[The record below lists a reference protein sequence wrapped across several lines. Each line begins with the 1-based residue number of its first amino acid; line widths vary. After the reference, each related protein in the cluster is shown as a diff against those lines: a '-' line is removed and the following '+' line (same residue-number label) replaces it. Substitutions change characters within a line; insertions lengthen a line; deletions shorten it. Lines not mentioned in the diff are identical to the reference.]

1 VIGVIAL
8 GAAHKLMS
16 DEKRQHILSAALGVF
31 FKYGYKRVSMNEIA
45 EAAGISRPGLYLH
58 FSSKEEVF
66 RAAILQF
73 ADGLIEEIKKGLP
86 SQKTIED
93 KVLYAFEIWAVRRF
107 DLTLKSPEAKEISE
121 SSYEFA
127 RETLDKSYEKLESV
141 LASILKG
148 QVKSSRNKKA
158 LSSEKMAHIFTSAVR
173 GFKLVAK
180 SATELRK
187 LIQDLLGIILAA

>member
-1 VIGVIAL
+1 
-8 GAAHKLMS
+8 MS
-16 DEKRQHILSAALGVF
+16 DQKRQLILSAALAVF

-45 EAAGISRPGLYLH
+45 AAAGISRPGLYLH

-73 ADGLIEEIKKGLP
+73 ADSLIEEISQGLH
-86 SQKTIED
+86 SQKTIEE
-93 KVLYAFEIWAVRRF
+93 KVRYAFEVWAVRRF
-107 DLTLKSPEAKEISE
+107 DLTRKSPEAKEISD

-127 RETLDKSYEKLESV
+127 REALDQSYQKLESV

-148 QVKSSRNKKA
+148 HLKSSGNKKA
-158 LSSEKMAHIFTSAVR
+158 FSPGKMAHLLTSAVR

-180 SATELRK
+180 NATELRQ
-187 LIQDLLGIILAA
+187 LIQDLLRIMLAS

>member
-1 VIGVIAL
+1 MSTN
-8 GAAHKLMS
+8 KLVS
-16 DEKRQHILSAALGVF
+16 DEKRHHILSAALGVF

-73 ADGLIEEIKKGLP
+73 ADGLIEEISKGLH
-86 SQKTIED
+86 SRKTIEE
-93 KVLYAFEIWAVRRF
+93 KVRYAFEVWTVQRF
-107 DLTLKSPEAKEISE
+107 DLTLKSPEAKEISD

-127 RETLDKSYEKLESV
+127 REALDQSYEKLESV
-141 LASILKG
+141 LASILKLH
-148 QVKSSRNKKA
+148 VKCSGNKKA
-158 LSSEKMAHIFTSAVR
+158 LSSERMAHILTSAVR

>member
-1 VIGVIAL
+1 VP
-8 GAAHKLMS
+8 
-16 DEKRQHILSAALGVF
+16 DEKRQRIVSAALAVF
-31 FKYGYKRVSMNEIA
+31 FKYGYQRVSMNEIA
-45 EAAGISRPGLYLH
+45 EAAGISRPGLYLY

-73 ADGLIEEIKKGLP
+73 ADSLIEEISKGLP
-86 SQKTIED
+86 SQKTIEE
-93 KVLYAFEIWAVRRF
+93 KVRYAFEVWIVQRF
-107 DLTLKSPEAKEISE
+107 DLTLNSPEAKEISD

-127 RETLDKSYEKLESV
+127 QDALDQSYEKLESV

-148 QVKSSRNKKA
+148 HVKSSGNKKA
-158 LSSEKMAHIFTSAVR
+158 LSAEKMAHILTSAVR

-187 LIQDLLGIILAA
+187 LIRDLVVIILPA

>member
-1 VIGVIAL
+1 MSNN
-8 GAAHKLMS
+8 KLVS
-16 DEKRQHILSAALGVF
+16 DEKRQQILAAALEVF

-73 ADGLIEEIKKGLP
+73 ADGLIEEISNGLH
-86 SQKTIED
+86 SRKTIEE
-93 KVLYAFEIWAVRRF
+93 KLRYAFEVWAVQRF
-107 DLTLKSPEAKEISE
+107 DLTLNSPEAKEISD

-127 RETLDKSYEKLESV
+127 REALDQSYEKLESV

-148 QVKSSRNKKA
+148 HVKSGGNQKT
-158 LSSEKMAHIFTSAVR
+158 LSAEKMAHILTSAVR
-173 GFKLVAK
+173 GFKLVAN

-187 LIQDLLGIILAA
+187 LIQDLLGIVLAA

>member
-1 VIGVIAL
+1 V
-8 GAAHKLMS
+8 S
-16 DEKRQHILSAALGVF
+16 DGKRQQILSAALGVF

-73 ADGLIEEIKKGLP
+73 SDGLIEEITKGLP
-86 SQKTIED
+86 SRKTVDE
-93 KVLYAFEIWAVRRF
+93 KVQYAFEVWTVQRF
-107 DLTLKSPEAKEISE
+107 DLTRKSPEAKEISD

-127 RETLDKSYEKLESV
+127 REALDESYAKLESV

-148 QVKSSRNKKA
+148 QVRSSGNKKG
-158 LSSEKMAHIFTSAVR
+158 LSAEKTAHILTSAVR

-180 SATELRK
+180 SATELRQ
-187 LIQDLLGIILAA
+187 LIKDLLGFILAA

>member
-1 VIGVIAL
+1 
-8 GAAHKLMS
+8 M
-16 DEKRQHILSAALGVF
+16 LSAALEVF

-66 RAAILQF
+66 RAAMLQF
-73 ADGLIEEIKKGLP
+73 ADGLIEEISKGLP
-86 SQKTIED
+86 SRKTIEE
-93 KVLYAFEIWAVRRF
+93 KVLYVFEVWTVQRF
-107 DLTLKSPEAKEISE
+107 DLALNSPEAKEISD

-127 RETLDKSYEKLESV
+127 REALAKSYEKLESI

-148 QVKSSRNKKA
+148 RVKSKGNKRA
-158 LSSEKMAHIFTSAVR
+158 LSPEKLAHLLTSAVR

-187 LIQDLLGIILAA
+187 LIQNLLGIILAS

>member
-1 VIGVIAL
+1 MSNN
-8 GAAHKLMS
+8 KLVS
-16 DEKRQHILSAALGVF
+16 DEKRQPILAAALEVF

-73 ADGLIEEIKKGLP
+73 ADGLIEEIANGLH
-86 SQKTIED
+86 SRKTIEG
-93 KVLYAFEIWAVRRF
+93 KLRYAFEVWTVQRF
-107 DLTLKSPEAKEISE
+107 DLTLNSPEAKEISD

-127 RETLDKSYEKLESV
+127 REALDRSYEKLESV

-148 QVKSSRNKKA
+148 HMKSTGNQKA
-158 LSSEKMAHIFTSAVR
+158 LSAEKMAHILTGAVR

>member
-1 VIGVIAL
+1 MSNN
-8 GAAHKLMS
+8 KLVS
-16 DEKRQHILSAALGVF
+16 DEKRRQILAAALAVF
-31 FKYGYKRVSMNEIA
+31 FNYGYKRVSMNEIA

-73 ADGLIEEIKKGLP
+73 ADGLIEEIANGLH
-86 SQKTIED
+86 SRKTIEG
-93 KVLYAFEIWAVRRF
+93 KLRYAFEVWTVQRF
-107 DLTLKSPEAKEISE
+107 DLTLNSPEAKEISD

-127 RETLDKSYEKLESV
+127 REALDQSYEKLESV

-148 QVKSSRNKKA
+148 HMKSTGNKKA
-158 LSSEKMAHIFTSAVR
+158 LSAEKMAHILTSAVR

>member
-1 VIGVIAL
+1 VP
-8 GAAHKLMS
+8 
-16 DEKRQHILSAALGVF
+16 DEKRQRIVSAALAVF
-31 FKYGYKRVSMNEIA
+31 FKYGYQRVSMNEIA
-45 EAAGISRPGLYLH
+45 EAAGISRPGLYLY

-73 ADGLIEEIKKGLP
+73 TDSLIEEISKGLP
-86 SQKTIED
+86 SQKTIEE
-93 KVLYAFEIWAVRRF
+93 KVRYAFEVWIVQRF
-107 DLTLKSPEAKEISE
+107 DLTLNSPEAKEISD

-127 RETLDKSYEKLESV
+127 QEALDQSYEKLESI

-148 QVKSSRNKKA
+148 HVKSSGNKKA
-158 LSSEKMAHIFTSAVR
+158 LSAEKMAHILTSAVR

-187 LIQDLLGIILAA
+187 LIRDLVVIILTA

>member
-1 VIGVIAL
+1 ML
-8 GAAHKLMS
+8 
-16 DEKRQHILSAALGVF
+16 DQKRQRILSAALEVF

-45 EAAGISRPGLYLH
+45 EAAGISRPGLYLY

-73 ADGLIEEIKKGLP
+73 ADGLIEEISKGLH
-86 SQKTIED
+86 SQKTIEE
-93 KVLYAFEIWAVRRF
+93 KVRYALEVWTVQRF
-107 DLTLKSPEAKEISE
+107 DLTLNSPEAKEISD

-127 RETLDKSYEKLESV
+127 QEALDQSYEKLESV

-148 QVKSSRNKKA
+148 HVNCSDNRKT
-158 LSSEKMAHIFTSAVR
+158 LSAERMAHILTSAVR
-173 GFKLVAK
+173 GFKLVAN

-187 LIQDLLGIILAA
+187 LIRDLVVIILAA

>member
-1 VIGVIAL
+1 MSNN
-8 GAAHKLMS
+8 KLVS
-16 DEKRQHILSAALGVF
+16 DEKRQQILAAALEVF

-66 RAAILQF
+66 RAAIVQF
-73 ADGLIEEIKKGLP
+73 ADGLIEEIANGLH
-86 SQKTIED
+86 SRKTIEG
-93 KVLYAFEIWAVRRF
+93 KLRYVFEVWTVQRF
-107 DLTLKSPEAKEISE
+107 DLTLNSPEAKEISD

-127 RETLDKSYEKLESV
+127 REALDQSYEKLESV

-148 QVKSSRNKKA
+148 HMKFSGNKKA
-158 LSSEKMAHIFTSAVR
+158 LSAEKMAHILTSAVR
-173 GFKLVAK
+173 GFKLVAN

>member
-1 VIGVIAL
+1 MSNN
-8 GAAHKLMS
+8 KLVM
-16 DEKRQHILSAALGVF
+16 DGKRQQILSAALGVF

-73 ADGLIEEIKKGLP
+73 ADGRIEEITKGLP
-86 SQKTIED
+86 SRKTIDE
-93 KVLYAFEIWAVRRF
+93 KVRYAFEIWAVQSF
-107 DLTLKSPEAKEISE
+107 DLTRKSPEAKEISD

-127 RETLDKSYEKLESV
+127 REALDESYAKFESV

-148 QVKSSRNKKA
+148 QAKSSGNKKA
-158 LSSEKMAHIFTSAVR
+158 LSAEKTAHILTSAVR

-180 SATELRK
+180 SAIELRQ
-187 LIQDLLGIILAA
+187 LIKDLLGFILAV